1 MLTVATSLQQLN
13 WAQLMALYEEG
24 NRENGEDLYPDC
36 PPEQQLF
43 LAEQDFYDYLRGEF
57 FSQPGDLYC
66 LWTVDG
72 IYVSALRLQKYQ
84 DGLLLEALETHPG
97 HRGRGYATALL
108 QTVLRQI
115 PDQVYSHVAKDN
127 APSLRL
133 HEKCGFRV
141 CEDTAL
147 VDGSYS
153 NRFLT
158 LVREKQ
164 SLPCA

>member
-57 FSQPGDLYC
+57 FSQPGDRYC

-72 IYVSALRLQKYQ
+72 IYVSALRLQNYQ

-97 HRGRGYATALL
+97 HRGRGYAKRLIRAVLE
-108 QTVLRQI
+108 TVEGQR
-115 PDQVYSHVAKDN
+115 VYSHISPRN
-127 APSLRL
+127 GPSLAV
-133 HEKCGFRV
+133 HKACGFQKILSHSV
-141 CEDTAL
+141 YA
-147 VDGSYS
+147 DGSVNSRCHTY
-153 NRFLT
+153 RYEKPT
-158 LVREKQ
+158 L
-164 SLPCA
+164 